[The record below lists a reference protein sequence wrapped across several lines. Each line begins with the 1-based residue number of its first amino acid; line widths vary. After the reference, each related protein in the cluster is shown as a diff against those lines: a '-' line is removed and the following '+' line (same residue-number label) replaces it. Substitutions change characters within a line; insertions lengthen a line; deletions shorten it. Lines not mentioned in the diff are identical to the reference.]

1 MLEEAADDVHL
12 WFVAQERFGVLVL
25 VVYCTVL
32 QFVLVIPCRGCV
44 KRASAAA
51 RCAGAAPRCLLV
63 LLLAFAM
70 HYCMNFEAQSTATRN
85 NGLGLRP
92 WKDDVVLG

>member
-1 MLEEAADDVHL
+1 M
-12 WFVAQERFGVLVL
+12 FIFGLLHKCGSRLLYL

-70 HYCMNFEAQSTATRN
+70 DHSWSFEVQSTATRN

>member
-1 MLEEAADDVHL
+1 M
-12 WFVAQERFGVLVL
+12 FIFGLLQYCGSECCLL
-25 VVYCTVL
+25 VVCCTVQL
-32 QFVLVIPCRGCV
+32 FVLVIPCRAAQ

-51 RCAGAAPRCLLV
+51 RCAGAAPRSLLV
-63 LLLAFAM
+63 LLRCFAM

>member
-1 MLEEAADDVHL
+1 MFILGLLHKSVRRAGYL
-12 WFVAQERFGVLVL
+12 CFVAAVQL
-25 VVYCTVL
+25 
-32 QFVLVIPCRGCV
+32 FVLVILCRAAQ

-51 RCAGAAPRCLLV
+51 VQCRAAPQGLSV
-63 LLLAFAM
+63 LLRCFAM

>member
-1 MLEEAADDVHL
+1 M
-12 WFVAQERFGVLVL
+12 FIFGLLHKCGSRLLYL
-25 VVYCTVL
+25 VVCCTVQL
-32 QFVLVIPCRGCV
+32 FVLVILCRAAQ

-70 HYCMNFEAQSTATRN
+70 DHSWSFEAQSTATRN